1 MKKIL
6 ATVLILM
13 IIVSNFTSCTKDSS
27 QEKTSDEAKQ
37 TTTQKQENNDTT
49 VAKEENSGELE
60 GEITFWH
67 SFTQGQ
73 RLEVIQKAAD
83 EFMKANPKVKINIET
98 YSWGDFYT
106 KWTTGLASGN
116 VPDISTG
123 LPGHVVE
130 MIDADALSPVNDVID
145 AIGRD
150 RFAEATLGE
159 GTVGENNYSI
169 PLYSHAQVM
178 WYRKD
183 LLEKEGLEVPK
194 TWDEFYDAC
203 VKLTKDGVYGIAVP
217 CGSGDLM
224 GTRFLNFYVRS
235 GGGSLLTDDL
245 KADLTSD
252 LALEGIRYWTK
263 IYQEISPKDS
273 VNYKVLDQ
281 ANLYYQGKM
290 AFDFNSGFHVG
301 GIDKNSPDLLDDIS
315 CAPIPKIKADDPD
328 YGIETSNIPIVLWK
342 NSKHPEVAKKFMEY
356 LYNEDIYINF
366 LESVPVG
373 MLPAVKGITDNEK
386 YLANEKVQQFTDEI
400 GTISE
405 AIGKGTAIGFEHG
418 PSVQAGL
425 LASQGI
431 IENMFQR
438 IFVDNVDIEEA
449 AQEAEDA
456 LNESFEAINQ

>member
-1 MKKIL
+1 MKKSLSIL
-6 ATVLILM
+6 LVFVMILS
-13 IIVSNFTSCTKDSS
+13 ILTSCGNSNEQNQTDQPSKSS
-27 QEKTSDEAKQ
+27 SSGDPHSGPMET
-37 TTTQKQENNDTT
+37 
-49 VAKEENSGELE
+49 GELE

-73 RLEVIQKAAD
+73 RLEVIQKAA
-83 EFMKANPKVKINIET
+83 EAFMASHPKVKIKIET

-130 MIDADALSPVNDVID
+130 MIDADALLPINDVID

-150 RFAEATLGE
+150 RFSPATLGE
-159 GTVGENNYSI
+159 GTVDGNNYSV

-183 LLEKEGLEVPK
+183 LLEKEGIDVPK
-194 TWDEFYDAC
+194 TWDEFYEAC
-203 VKLTKDGVYGIAVP
+203 VKLSKDDVYGIAVP
-217 CGSGDLM
+217 TGSGDLM

-252 LALEGIRYWTK
+252 LALEGIRYWAK
-263 IYQEISPKDS
+263 LYQAVSPKDS

-281 ANLYYQGKM
+281 ANLFYQGKM

-301 GIDKNSPDLLDDIS
+301 GVQQNSPDLIDDIS
-315 CAPIPKIKADDPD
+315 CAPIPKINIKDPD

-342 NSKHPEVAKKFMEY
+342 NSKHPQVAKKFMEY
-356 LYNEDIYINF
+356 LYHEDIYIEF

-373 MLPAVKGITDNEK
+373 MLPAISGITDTEK
-386 YLANEKVQQFTDEI
+386 YQANEVVKQFSAEI
-400 GTISE
+400 DTISQ
-405 AIGKGTAIGFEHG
+405 AVAKGTAIGFEHG

-425 LASQGI
+425 LASQSI
-431 IENMFQR
+431 IENMFQK
-438 IFVDNVDIEEA
+438 ILVDNVDVEVA
-449 AQEAEDA
+449 AKEAEDA
-456 LNESFEAINQ
+456 LNDSFEIVE